1 MTHLCNNHYKEAT
14 DFIAELSEDDRQKI
28 LTRIYELRDLYD
40 ITEEGATIMA
50 VELAKKGGDKDG
62 NEI

>member
-1 MTHLCNNHYKEAT
+1 MTIADYLTEAQ
-14 DFIAELSEDDRQKI
+14 DFINNLSNEDKAKI
-28 LTRIYELRDLYD
+28 LERVDELRDLFV